1 MVGGDRVLEKMG
13 GRKHSVLN
21 WVVRENVAEN
31 VTLKPSPKGDERAN
45 HAEVCEGEVISD
57 TRVYVHAP
65 FYFWFKSNFP
75 RSRIKLQWKRLIPT
89 ICHVRLNGKCLKVI
103 NSQRQK
109 QKRKWSR
116 WETEA
121 TLWNHLEEH
130 SWVSREERWCPTWPQ
145 KGCRWQAWPRTSTT
159 SGIISLPSLL
169 WVLAT
174 RRLPSSFSASSTLA
188 KLLSLLRLNQ
198 RRSTRCR
205 HREQSCGHSEGS
217 RGWDELRE

>member
-89 ICHVRLNGKCLKVI
+89 ICHVRLNWKCLKVI
-103 NSQRQK
+103 NGSPFFSFSILCVIQLIK
-109 QKRKWSR
+109 M
-116 WETEA
+116 EIFMHF
-121 TLWNHLEEH
+121 LW
-130 SWVSREERWCPTWPQ
+130 
-145 KGCRWQAWPRTSTT
+145 CRF
-159 SGIISLPSLL
+159 IISH
-169 WVLAT
+169 
-174 RRLPSSFSASSTLA
+174 F
-188 KLLSLLRLNQ
+188 
-198 RRSTRCR
+198 
-205 HREQSCGHSEGS
+205 
-217 RGWDELRE
+217 